1 MGKKHNFMNQD
12 PHCEC
17 VKPRNQGRTLSFTD
31 NGIDCDHNPIIPS
44 QGKIAADSI
53 QVL

>member
-1 MGKKHNFMNQD
+1 MNQD
-12 PHCEC
+12 PDCEC
-17 VKPRNQGRTLSFTD
+17 VKSRNQGRTLTFTD
-31 NGIDCDHNPIIPS
+31 KNGIDWDHNPIIPS